1 MSQLFEGIEKERWL
15 ILSLVMKWKFLI
27 FQILLLCWVC
37 VIFEFSDGFVYCSYC
52 GVVDGLRL
60 DFSFGN

>member
-1 MSQLFEGIEKERWL
+1 MVNFEFGNEMEVFDFFDFSI
-15 ILSLVMKWKFLI
+15 I
-27 FQILLLCWVC
+27 LCWVC

-60 DFSFGN
+60 DFSVGN